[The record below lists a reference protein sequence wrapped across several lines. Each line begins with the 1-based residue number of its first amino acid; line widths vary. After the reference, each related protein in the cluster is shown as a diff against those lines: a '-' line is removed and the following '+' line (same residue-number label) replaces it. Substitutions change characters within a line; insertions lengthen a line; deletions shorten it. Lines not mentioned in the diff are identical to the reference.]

1 MTKEAVKEILN
12 GRFESEDDRKYWER
26 KLAEMERKERNAKEN
41 EKYFREMA
49 RYSR

>member
-1 MTKEAVKEILN
+1 MTAEAIREILK
-12 GRFESEDDRKYWER
+12 GRFESESDRKYWEN

-49 RYSR
+49 KYNR

>member
-1 MTKEAVKEILN
+1 MTTETVREILK

-41 EKYFREMA
+41 EKYFHEMA
-49 RYSR
+49 RYNR